1 MRGIRRRTWL
11 LSAVTAGAV
20 LALVVGGLFRG
31 LGPWADD
38 DSGETLADTCR
49 GALAADEAG
58 KFFGGA
64 ELEFS
69 GHTAEWVG
77 EDTEHCAASA
87 RDAGPNGADGSAGVR
102 LELNIRPSAAYRAS
116 GAAESTSA
124 TPIGFGWNGSVVVSD
139 QVQAG
144 VLVDCAPLHGDGLLV
159 LAETRQDARELSDA
173 QVLQVA
179 RFATE
184 SARRAAKRF
193 TCEGALG
200 QRPSAVDRTPVQT
213 RPVARAKG
221 TCRDVVGTRD
231 AARLGLTRV
240 SERPAGRALTE
251 MCSADLPADGHHFWL
266 TAYYGP
272 SAQQEM
278 YLDQR
283 YPGSV
288 PGAVMRSHL
297 CDGALWTAYFKFE
310 EFPRPDSAKGVRS
323 TVADKDAERLLA
335 AFATASGA
343 RHGCPVH

>member
-1 MRGIRRRTWL
+1 M
-11 LSAVTAGAV
+11 
-20 LALVVGGLFRG
+20 
-31 LGPWADD
+31 P
-38 DSGETLADTCR
+38 ADTCR

-77 EDTEHCAASA
+77 EDTEYCAASA
-87 RDAGPNGADGSAGVR
+87 RGDGDGADGVR
-102 LELNIRPSAAYRAS
+102 LDLNICPSAAHRAS
-116 GAAESTSA
+116 GAAESASA

-139 QVQAG
+139 QVQVG

-159 LAETRQDARELSDA
+159 LAETRQDVRELSDA

-200 QRPSAVDRTPVQT
+200 QRPSAVDRTPVRT
-213 RPVARAKG
+213 RPVAKAEG
-221 TCRDVVGTRD
+221 TCRDIADPQD
-231 AARLGLTRV
+231 ADRLGLTTV
-240 SERPAGRALTE
+240 SERQAGRALTE
-251 MCSADLPADGHHFWL
+251 ACTVELPAKDHHGSL

-278 YLDQR
+278 YLGRR

-288 PGAVMRSHL
+288 PGAVTRSHH
-297 CDGALWTAYFKFE
+297 CDGALWDAYFKFE
-310 EFPRPDSAKGVRS
+310 ELPRPDSEKRLRS
-323 TVADKDAERLLA
+323 TVADKDAKRLLA
-335 AFATASGA
+335 SFATASGA
-343 RHGCPVH
+343 RHGCPVP